1 LTACAGGG
9 GLKGAEARAVQQE
22 FEAAHKLLG
31 SDSAAGRDAMQNF
44 LQKWGRSAWGDDA
57 ALELAQLDFKERRL
71 GQAQAR
77 LRWLLRNHARGDR
90 AEAARLM
97 LAQIDAERGEF
108 SAAYQS
114 ARKLDFDA
122 LTPDEQ
128 VQAFTL
134 LTNFDEWRENARA
147 EFYWRAKWYALSQDT
162 QEKAKQEA
170 RMRVLLS
177 GPLAGTDFQDLAES
191 VEDLPVAN
199 QLSISAAE
207 RALVKGDTA
216 AAKRS
221 LSWLRARSLSPE
233 FEQRVSHL
241 EKSLRELSG
250 AAAMDTLPPSLSAL
264 AEPSQK
270 AKAQGNLGVVLPLSG
285 SWKAFGQESL
295 EGILLAAGI
304 FDVDAHDLENGTPVL
319 HGSEGAT
326 PQPTR
331 VRLIVRDS
339 AGEPLRAAQAV
350 AELSAMNDIQAIIG
364 PLYFKNAEEAA
375 KVQDEQADPVALVT
389 LTSREEIPKGHE
401 GVFRVG
407 MTQRA
412 RVEALAQRVG
422 KDPGFKR
429 VAILYPRDLYG
440 EQLKNLFWDVVEARG
455 AEIVGVASYEPDA
468 TDFAGAVRDLVGY
481 TFLTE
486 EENRLLKE
494 REALRY
500 RARRLP
506 VEEAVEIRE
515 ALDVLTAMDGTRLPP
530 IVDFDAVFIADS
542 YEKVVLIAPQ
552 LAFHDVLGVRLLGA
566 GGWNHPDLIRLG
578 GQHVRNAIFAESF
591 AEEDPHPLVQHFV
604 SRYRDTFDHTPSQFS
619 AQAFDA
625 ANLIF
630 AQFAKGV
637 TSRREL
643 IHGLLEVRD
652 YPGVSGVTR
661 MLPDGNAWKR
671 PFLLEVRWGRIES
684 IGE

>member
-1 LTACAGGG
+1 V
-9 GLKGAEARAVQQE
+9 VQQE
-22 FEAAHKLLG
+22 FEAAHTLLG
-31 SDSAAGRDAMQNF
+31 KDSTAGRDAMQNF

-57 ALELAQLDFKERRL
+57 ALALAQLDFKERRL

-108 SAAYQS
+108 SAAYQA

-122 LTPDEQ
+122 LTPNEQ

-134 LTNFDEWRENARA
+134 LTNFDEWRENFRA
-147 EFYWRAKWYALSQDT
+147 EFYWRAKWYTLSQDP
-162 QEKAKQEA
+162 QEKAEQEA
-170 RMRVLLS
+170 RMRALLG

-191 VEDLPVAN
+191 VADLPIAD
-199 QLSISAAE
+199 QLSVNAAE
-207 RALVKGDTA
+207 RALVKGDTTSVE
-216 AAKRS
+216 RS
-221 LSWLRARSLSPE
+221 LAWLRTRSLSPE
-233 FEQRVSHL
+233 FDERVSRL

-250 AAAMDTLPPSLSAL
+250 KEAMDTLPPPLSAL
-264 AEPSQK
+264 ALAESSERPR
-270 AKAQGNLGVVLPLSG
+270 AQGTLGVVLPLSG

-304 FDVDAHDLENGTPVL
+304 FDGDFQNVDKETHTVR
-319 HGSEGAT
+319 GAEDAT
-326 PQPTR
+326 HQPPR

-339 AGEPLRAAQAV
+339 FGEPRRAAQAV
-350 AELSAMNDIQAIIG
+350 AELSAMNDIRAIIG
-364 PLYFKNAEEAA
+364 PLYFKNAEAA
-375 KVQDEQADPVALVT
+375 AQIQDEQVDPVALIT
-389 LTSREEIPKGHE
+389 LTSREEIPRGHE

-429 VAILYPRDLYG
+429 VAILYPRDPYG
-440 EQLKNLFWDVVEARG
+440 EQLKNLFWDAVEARG

-468 TDFAGAVRDLVGY
+468 TDFAGPVRSLVGY
-481 TFLTE
+481 TFLTQ

-494 REALRY
+494 RENLRY

-506 VEEAVEIRE
+506 VEEAVEVRE
-515 ALDVLTAMDGTRLPP
+515 ALDVLTTMDGTRLPP

-578 GQHVRNAIFAESF
+578 GQHVRSAMFAESF
-591 AEEDPHPLVQHFV
+591 AEEDPHPLVKRFV
-604 SRYRDTFDHTPSQFS
+604 SHYRETFDHAPSQFS

-625 ANLIF
+625 ANLVF
-630 AQFAKGV
+630 GQFANGAM
-637 TSRREL
+637 SRQEL

-652 YPGVSGVTR
+652 YPGVSGVMR

-684 IGE
+684 LGE